1 MPVDE
6 MVYLPSAAGGG
17 TAAPMT
23 VADSA
28 ARVTRRVEY
37 RMVKGRGRV
46 NERCTELLG
55 RGSRI
60 QSSGNRSNLKSTYS
74 WTALFYL

>member
-23 VADSA
+23 LADSA
-28 ARVTRRVEY
+28 ARATRRVEY

-46 NERCTELLG
+46 NEWCTEQLG

-60 QSSGNRSNLKSTYS
+60 QNGGNRSNLKSTYTR
-74 WTALFYL
+74 TALACL